1 MKKFLAFVLALAMVM
16 ALAACGDNAGN
27 DTGGGSD
34 ETVTLTLAHIRPVD
48 SPSDVAIRAFA
59 EEATELS
66 GGSIQ
71 FEIYPASQPAGRL
84 HRGAGTREH
93 R

>member
-59 EEATELS
+59 EEPQSSPAAASSSRSTP
-66 GGSIQ
+66 
-71 FEIYPASQPAGRL
+71 PASWATTPWCRNA
-84 HRGAGTREH
+84 
-93 R
+93 